1 MSKRIARS
9 AEARKVLR
17 ELNAE
22 LTSTSVRTGQ
32 QLLWSADEAQI
43 LELIASTID
52 RKCDLTGDYEQADT
66 PALRVKLS
74 GELRLLENSLA
85 RLLKQVQTE
94 VPAPMSSV
102 SRKAQKA
109 ANTRW
114 DRERAR
120 AANGG

>member
-1 MSKRIARS
+1 MSKKIARS

-22 LTSTSVRTGQ
+22 LTATSNRTGQ
-32 QLLWSADEAQI
+32 QLLWSAAETEI
-43 LELIASTID
+43 LDLIASTID
-52 RKCDLTGDYEQADT
+52 RKVDLTRDYTEADT
-66 PALRVKLS
+66 PVLRIKLS

-120 AANGG
+120 AASGG

>member
-22 LTSTSVRTGQ
+22 LSSTAVRTGQ
-32 QLLWSADEAQI
+32 QLLWSAAEAQI
-43 LELIASTID
+43 LELIASTLD
-52 RKCDLTGDYEQADT
+52 RKCDLTRDYEQANT

>member
-1 MSKRIARS
+1 MSKKIARS
-9 AEARKVLR
+9 AAARKVLR

-22 LTSTSVRTGQ
+22 LTSASVCTGQ
-32 QLLWSADEAQI
+32 QLLWSAAETQI

-52 RKCDLTGDYEQADT
+52 RKCDLTRDYEQADT

-85 RLLKQVQTE
+85 RMLKQVQTE
-94 VPAPMSSV
+94 VPAPVSSV

-109 ANTRW
+109 ATTRW
-114 DRERAR
+114 DRERTR
-120 AANGG
+120 AANS